1 MLSSVSLI
9 VNNVLTLLL
18 IMVVGL
24 WMGKQGCFSESV
36 QQQMAKLLNTIITPS
51 LILTCM
57 PERGDG
63 ETWRA
68 FAKTFVIMLIVLSL
82 CALLARFLF
91 QDQPRDLRI
100 TLRYSVVYGN
110 IGYLGVPLVQATFG
124 EAAMIYVAVAGAA
137 FNLMVWTHGIWLM
150 GSGEKKLSSRA
161 ILNPGTVCFLVGIL
175 LMASEKSLPL
185 PLDKAV
191 EFLAGMNTPLAM
203 LIVGAQMASA
213 NICAVFCDKK
223 LYLTSFIRLIVV
235 PVGVMLALLP
245 LHFEKMLY
253 LTMVILCGCPVAT
266 LSSTFS
272 QMYGRDA
279 KTGARAVIQSTIFS
293 LVTLPTIAVVAQYI
307 YELI

>member
-1 MLSSVSLI
+1 MLASVSLI
-9 VNNVLTLLL
+9 VTNVLTLLL

-24 WMGKQGCFSESV
+24 WMGKRGCFSEPV
-36 QQQMAKLLNTIITPS
+36 QQQMAKLLNTIVTPS

-68 FAKTFVIMLIVLSL
+68 FAKTFAIMVLVMLL
-82 CALLARFLF
+82 CALLAQLLF
-91 QDQPRDLRI
+91 RGQPTDLRI

-124 EAAMIYVAVAGAA
+124 EPAMLYVAVAGAA

-150 GSGEKKLSSRA
+150 GSGEEKLSAKA
-161 ILNPGTVCFLVGIL
+161 ILNPGTVCFLVGVL
-175 LMASEKSLPL
+175 LMVTEKSLPL
-185 PLDKAV
+185 PVDGAV
-191 EFLAGMNTPLAM
+191 TFLAGMNTPLAM

-213 NICAVFCDKK
+213 DIRSVFGDRK
-223 LYLTSFIRLIVV
+223 LYLTSFIKLIVV
-235 PVGVMLALLP
+235 PAGVMLALLP
-245 LHFEKMLY
+245 LHLDRMLY
-253 LTMVILCGCPVAT
+253 LTMVILCACPVAT

-279 KTGARAVIQSTIFS
+279 KAGARAVIQSTIFS
-293 LVTLPTIAVVAQYI
+293 LVTLPAAAVAAQYL
-307 YELI
+307 YELV